1 VYQWLIETKHLWRK
15 VKIAYDWAMIRN
27 RVFVVLTTVM
37 LLVSIGCETKKAET
51 ATQKEM
57 IVYGSDTCD
66 HCISFKAKMDSLG
79 IKYTFY
85 DVQVDQTKAQEM
97 LDKLAKVNF
106 IGNIAFPVVDIEG
119 RVMVSPEIPMV
130 VGLVK
135 K

>member
-1 VYQWLIETKHLWRK
+1 MK
-15 VKIAYDWAMIRN
+15 N
-27 RVFVVLTTVM
+27 RVFGFVAVVM
-37 LLVSIGCETKKAET
+37 LLVGTGCETKTAEKAKSEVV
-51 ATQKEM
+51 AEKASQKEM

-66 HCISFKAKMDSLG
+66 HCISFKKKMDSLG

-85 DVQVDQTKAQEM
+85 DVQVDQAKAQEM
-97 LDKLAKVNF
+97 LDKLARVNF

>member
-1 VYQWLIETKHLWRK
+1 
-15 VKIAYDWAMIRN
+15 MIKN
-27 RVFVVLTTVM
+27 RVFGILAAVM
-37 LLVSIGCETKKAET
+37 LLVSIGCETKKPET
-51 ATQKEM
+51 TSQKEM
-57 IVYGSDTCD
+57 IVYGSNTCD
-66 HCISFKAKMDSLG
+66 HCISFKQKMDSLG

-85 DVQVDQTKAQEM
+85 DVQEDQTKAQEM
-97 LDKLAKVNF
+97 LDKLEKVNF